1 MLRAVLLGPP
11 GAGKGTQAVRL
22 VEKYEIP
29 HISTGDIF
37 RKNIKEGTELGKKA
51 QEYLNAGAL
60 VPDELVVDLVKD
72 RLQQDDCKNGFLLD
86 GFPRTIFQAEKL
98 DEFLSE
104 SNLKMDI
111 VINLKVEKEA
121 LIKRLTGRRVCKDCG
136 ASYHIVNIPPKK
148 EGVCDICGGE
158 LIQRKDD
165 NIETVENRINVYEEQ
180 TAPLIGYY
188 KEAGS
193 LVDFDGEASLDEVFD
208 AIVQAIG
215 EQE

>member
-51 QEYLNAGAL
+51 QEYMNAGAL
-60 VPDELVVDLVKD
+60 VQDELGVDLVKV

-111 VINLKVEKEA
+111 VINLKVELEA

-215 EQE
+215 EQD